1 MEKKKKILIVTAFP
15 THGAG
20 SGALITTQAKSYVE
34 DGHEVVI
41 ITGNNRTDF
50 DKLDGVRYHVVP
62 FTAETEHP
70 EKIDG
75 QCDFNY
81 LMFTTHTESTANF
94 WNASL
99 EQIEE
104 YMQVFE
110 SAIKEEIE
118 GFNPD
123 IVHAQHNWITSSI
136 LSKFEKP
143 VALTIH
149 GTDLMGYQ
157 KSIEE
162 LKKVNERIKRTKQKA
177 VKSDDLDTVKN
188 MEELE
193 QIYNRYSS
201 KKQILTDIKKAM
213 SNGKIRI
220 SREQLEELVQ
230 LYDEK
235 TKYELYMKYAERS
248 AKNSNRIIVISEDQE
263 NEFTK
268 LFPNNQ
274 KKVRLLENGYDAQT
288 FYMDSNVKK
297 NEVIPSDKTDYD
309 NLVLFVGKF
318 ADFKGI
324 DALLNAAKI
333 YESEMK
339 KVDRKVETLI
349 VGSGALDEKLREQA
363 SQLGLENTY
372 FLGRKNHQEICKLQN
387 LADVS
392 VIPSRNEP
400 FGLVVIEGTACGHPV
415 IATNAGGIPG
425 ILNTKGEDI
434 SNKLET
440 YETPL
445 GILVPPLPDRS
456 DSLSDEQRDE
466 LDKFMTKYVM
476 AEDNEKD
483 ELINQISESLNL
495 PKDDI
500 INYINSYMQTVRGIS
515 DSVKGIALGEIKFD
529 NEGIA
534 GYTEEHYS
542 QDVIRD
548 KILGIFDEAI
558 QDYKKKEQAR

>member
-1 MEKKKKILIVTAFP
+1 MKEKKKILIVTAFP

-20 SGALITTQAKSYVE
+20 SGALITTQSKSYVE

-62 FTAETEHP
+62 FTAETENP
-70 EKIDG
+70 EKIEG

-94 WNASL
+94 WNANL

-110 SAIKEEIE
+110 SAIGEEI
-118 GFNPD
+118 GKFNPD

-136 LSKFEKP
+136 LSKFNKP
-143 VALTIH
+143 VVLTIH
-149 GTDLMGYQ
+149 GTDLMGYE

-162 LKKVNERIKRTKQKA
+162 LQKVNQRIEEVKQKA
-177 VKSDDLDTVKN
+177 LDGKDTQTIQN

-193 QIYNRYSS
+193 HVYKKYSS
-201 KKQILTDIKKAM
+201 KKQILRDIKKLM
-213 SNGKIRI
+213 DNGKIQTT
-220 SREQLEELVQ
+220 REQLEELVR

-235 TKYELYMKYAERS
+235 TKYELYIKYAEKS
-248 AKNSNRIIVISEDQE
+248 AKTANRIIVISEDQKK
-263 NEFTK
+263 EFIR

-274 KKVRLLENGYDAQT
+274 DKVRLLENGYDAQT
-288 FYMDSNVKK
+288 FYMDEDVKK
-297 NEVIPSDKTDYD
+297 DAVLPADKSDYD

-333 YESEMK
+333 YESDMK
-339 KVDRKVETLI
+339 ELGKKVETLI

-363 SQLGLENTY
+363 TQLGLENTH
-372 FLGRKNHQEICKLQN
+372 FLGRKSHQEICKLQN

-392 VIPSRNEP
+392 IIPSRNEP

-425 ILNTKGEDI
+425 ILNTENANI
-434 SNKLET
+434 SDKSQT
-440 YETPL
+440 YKTPL
-445 GILVPPLPDRS
+445 GILVPPLPDRN
-456 DSLSDEQRDE
+456 DKLDDKQKDE
-466 LDKFMTKYVM
+466 LDKFMTEYVVT
-476 AEDNEKD
+476 KD
-483 ELINQISESLNL
+483 EDKDKLIDEICNNLNL
-495 PKDDI
+495 PKDVV
-500 INYINSYMQTVRGIS
+500 INYTNAYMRTIKGIS
-515 DSVKGIALGEIKFD
+515 DSVIEIVSKKGEFNNEEIAK
-529 NEGIA
+529 
-534 GYTEEHYS
+534 YTKDRYS
-542 QDVIRD
+542 QDTIRN
-548 KILGIFDEAI
+548 KLLGIFYEAVRDHSMA
-558 QDYKKKEQAR
+558 QDR

>member
-1 MEKKKKILIVTAFP
+1 MKEKKKILIVTAFP

-20 SGALITTQAKSYVE
+20 SGALITTQSKSYVE

-62 FTAETEHP
+62 FTAETENP
-70 EKIDG
+70 EKIEG

-94 WNASL
+94 WNANL

-110 SAIKEEIE
+110 SAIGEEI
-118 GFNPD
+118 GKFNPD

-136 LSKFEKP
+136 LPKFNKP
-143 VALTIH
+143 VVLTIH
-149 GTDLMGYQ
+149 GTDLMGYE

-162 LKKVNERIKRTKQKA
+162 LQKVNQRIEEVKQKA
-177 VKSDDLDTVKN
+177 LDGKDTQTIQN

-193 QIYNRYSS
+193 HVYKKYSS
-201 KKQILTDIKKAM
+201 KKQILRDIKKLM
-213 SNGKIRI
+213 DNGKIQTT
-220 SREQLEELVQ
+220 REQLEELVR

-235 TKYELYMKYAERS
+235 TKYELYIKYAEKS
-248 AKNSNRIIVISEDQE
+248 AKTANRIIVISEDQKK
-263 NEFTK
+263 EFIR

-274 KKVRLLENGYDAQT
+274 DKVRLLENGYDAQT
-288 FYMDSNVKK
+288 FYMDEDVKK
-297 NEVIPSDKTDYD
+297 DAVLPADKSDYD

-333 YESEMK
+333 YESDMK
-339 KVDRKVETLI
+339 ELGKKVETLI

-363 SQLGLENTY
+363 TQLGLENTH
-372 FLGRKNHQEICKLQN
+372 FLGRKSHQEICKLQN

-392 VIPSRNEP
+392 IIPSRNEP

-425 ILNTKGEDI
+425 ILNTENANI
-434 SNKLET
+434 SDKSQT
-440 YETPL
+440 YKTPL
-445 GILVPPLPDRS
+445 GILVPPLPDRN
-456 DSLSDEQRDE
+456 DKLDDKQKDE
-466 LDKFMTKYVM
+466 LDKFMTEYVVT
-476 AEDNEKD
+476 KD
-483 ELINQISESLNL
+483 EDKDKLIDEICNNLNL
-495 PKDDI
+495 PKDVV
-500 INYINSYMQTVRGIS
+500 INYTNAYMRTIKGIS
-515 DSVKGIALGEIKFD
+515 DSVIEIVSKKGEFNNEEIAK
-529 NEGIA
+529 
-534 GYTEEHYS
+534 YTKDRYS
-542 QDVIRD
+542 QDTIRN
-548 KILGIFDEAI
+548 KLLGIFDEAVRDHSMA
-558 QDYKKKEQAR
+558 QDR

>member
-1 MEKKKKILIVTAFP
+1 MKEKKKILIVTAFP

-20 SGALITTQAKSYVE
+20 SGALITTQSKSYVE

-62 FTAETEHP
+62 FTAETENP
-70 EKIDG
+70 EKIEG

-94 WNASL
+94 WNANL

-110 SAIKEEIE
+110 SAIGEEI
-118 GFNPD
+118 GKFNPD
-123 IVHAQHNWITSSI
+123 IVHAHHNWITSSI
-136 LSKFEKP
+136 LSKFNKP
-143 VALTIH
+143 VVLTIH
-149 GTDLMGYQ
+149 GTDLMGYE

-162 LKKVNERIKRTKQKA
+162 LQKVNQRIEEVKQKA
-177 VKSDDLDTVKN
+177 LDGKDTQTIQN

-193 QIYNRYSS
+193 HVYKKYSS
-201 KKQILTDIKKAM
+201 KKQILRDIKKLM
-213 SNGKIRI
+213 DNGKIQTT
-220 SREQLEELVQ
+220 REQLEELVR

-235 TKYELYMKYAERS
+235 TKYELYIKYAEKS
-248 AKNSNRIIVISEDQE
+248 AKTANRIIVISEDQKK
-263 NEFTK
+263 EFIR

-274 KKVRLLENGYDAQT
+274 DKVRLLENGYDAQT
-288 FYMDSNVKK
+288 FYMDEDVKK
-297 NEVIPSDKTDYD
+297 DAVLPADKSDYD

-333 YESEMK
+333 YESHMK
-339 KVDRKVETLI
+339 ELGKKVETLI

-363 SQLGLENTY
+363 TQLGLENTH
-372 FLGRKNHQEICKLQN
+372 FLGRKSHQEICKLQN

-392 VIPSRNEP
+392 IIPSRNEP

-425 ILNTKGEDI
+425 ILNTENANI
-434 SNKLET
+434 SDKSQT
-440 YETPL
+440 YKTPL
-445 GILVPPLPDRS
+445 GILVPPLPDRN
-456 DSLSDEQRDE
+456 DKLDDKQKDE
-466 LDKFMTKYVM
+466 LDKFMTEYVVT
-476 AEDNEKD
+476 KD
-483 ELINQISESLNL
+483 EDKDKLIDEICNNLNL
-495 PKDDI
+495 PKDVV
-500 INYINSYMQTVRGIS
+500 INYTNAYMRTIKGIS
-515 DSVKGIALGEIKFD
+515 DSVIEIVSEKGEFNNEEIAK
-529 NEGIA
+529 
-534 GYTEEHYS
+534 YTKDRYS
-542 QDVIRD
+542 QDTIRN
-548 KILGIFDEAI
+548 KLLGIFDEAVRDHSMA
-558 QDYKKKEQAR
+558 QDR

>member
-1 MEKKKKILIVTAFP
+1 MKEKKKILIVTAFP

-20 SGALITTQAKSYVE
+20 SGALITTQSKSYVE

-62 FTAETEHP
+62 FTAETENP
-70 EKIDG
+70 EKIEG

-94 WNASL
+94 WNANL

-110 SAIKEEIE
+110 SAIGEEI
-118 GFNPD
+118 GKFNPD

-136 LSKFEKP
+136 LSKFNKP
-143 VALTIH
+143 VVLTIH
-149 GTDLMGYQ
+149 GTDLMGYE

-162 LKKVNERIKRTKQKA
+162 LQKVNQRIEEVKQKA
-177 VKSDDLDTVKN
+177 LDGKDTQTIQN

-193 QIYNRYSS
+193 HVYKKYSS
-201 KKQILTDIKKAM
+201 KKQILRDIKKLM
-213 SNGKIRI
+213 DNGKIQTT
-220 SREQLEELVQ
+220 REQLEELVR

-235 TKYELYMKYAERS
+235 TKYELYIKYAEKS
-248 AKNSNRIIVISEDQE
+248 AKTANRIIVISEDQKK
-263 NEFTK
+263 EFIR

-274 KKVRLLENGYDAQT
+274 DKVRLLENGYDAQT
-288 FYMDSNVKK
+288 FYMDEDVKK
-297 NEVIPSDKTDYD
+297 DAVLPADKSDYD

-333 YESEMK
+333 YESDMK
-339 KVDRKVETLI
+339 ELGKKVETLI

-363 SQLGLENTY
+363 TQLGLENTH
-372 FLGRKNHQEICKLQN
+372 FLGRKSHQEICKLQN

-392 VIPSRNEP
+392 IIPSRNEP

-425 ILNTKGEDI
+425 ILNTENANI
-434 SNKLET
+434 SDKSQT
-440 YETPL
+440 YKTPL
-445 GILVPPLPDRS
+445 GILVPPLPDRN
-456 DSLSDEQRDE
+456 DKLDDKQKDE
-466 LDKFMTKYVM
+466 LDKFMTEYVV
-476 AEDNEKD
+476 AKD
-483 ELINQISESLNL
+483 EDKDKLIDEICNNLNL
-495 PKDDI
+495 PKDVV
-500 INYINSYMQTVRGIS
+500 INYTNAYMRTIKGIS
-515 DSVKGIALGEIKFD
+515 DSVIEIVSKKGEFNNEEIAK
-529 NEGIA
+529 
-534 GYTEEHYS
+534 YTKDRYS
-542 QDVIRD
+542 QDTIRN
-548 KILGIFDEAI
+548 KLLGIFDEAVRDHSMA
-558 QDYKKKEQAR
+558 QDR

>member
-1 MEKKKKILIVTAFP
+1 MKEKKKILIVTAFP

-20 SGALITTQAKSYVE
+20 SGALITTQSKSYVE

-62 FTAETEHP
+62 FTAETENP
-70 EKIDG
+70 EKIEG

-94 WNASL
+94 WNANL

-110 SAIKEEIE
+110 SAIGEEI
-118 GFNPD
+118 GKFNPD

-136 LSKFEKP
+136 LSKFNKP
-143 VALTIH
+143 VVLTIH
-149 GTDLMGYQ
+149 GTDLMGYE

-162 LKKVNERIKRTKQKA
+162 LQKVNQRIEEVKQKA
-177 VKSDDLDTVKN
+177 LDGKDTQTIQN

-193 QIYNRYSS
+193 HVYKKYSS
-201 KKQILTDIKKAM
+201 KKQILRDIKKLM
-213 SNGKIRI
+213 DNGKIQTT
-220 SREQLEELVQ
+220 REQLEELVR

-235 TKYELYMKYAERS
+235 TKYELYIKYAEKS
-248 AKNSNRIIVISEDQE
+248 AKTANRIIVISEDQKK
-263 NEFTK
+263 EFIR

-274 KKVRLLENGYDAQT
+274 DKVRLLENGYDAQT
-288 FYMDSNVKK
+288 FYMDEDVKK
-297 NEVIPSDKTDYD
+297 DAVLPADKSDYD

-333 YESEMK
+333 YESDMK
-339 KVDRKVETLI
+339 ELGKKVETLI

-363 SQLGLENTY
+363 TQLGLENTH
-372 FLGRKNHQEICKLQN
+372 FLGRKSHQEICKLQN

-392 VIPSRNEP
+392 IIPSRNEP
-400 FGLVVIEGTACGHPV
+400 FGLVVIEGTAYGHPV

-425 ILNTKGEDI
+425 ILNTENANI
-434 SNKLET
+434 SDKSQT
-440 YETPL
+440 YKTPL
-445 GILVPPLPDRS
+445 GILVPPLPERNDKL
-456 DSLSDEQRDE
+456 DDKQKDE
-466 LDKFMTKYVM
+466 LDKFMTEYVVT
-476 AEDNEKD
+476 KD
-483 ELINQISESLNL
+483 EDKDKLIDEICNNLNL
-495 PKDDI
+495 PKDVV
-500 INYINSYMQTVRGIS
+500 INYTNAYMRTIKGIS
-515 DSVKGIALGEIKFD
+515 DSVIEIVSEKGEFNNEEIAK
-529 NEGIA
+529 
-534 GYTEEHYS
+534 YTKDRYS
-542 QDVIRD
+542 QDTIRN
-548 KILGIFDEAI
+548 KLLGIFDEAVRDHSMA
-558 QDYKKKEQAR
+558 QDR

>member
-1 MEKKKKILIVTAFP
+1 MKEKKKILIVTAFP

-20 SGALITTQAKSYVE
+20 SGALITTQSKSYVE

-62 FTAETEHP
+62 FTAETENP
-70 EKIDG
+70 EKIEG

-94 WNASL
+94 WNANL

-110 SAIKEEIE
+110 SAIGEEI
-118 GFNPD
+118 GKFNPD

-136 LSKFEKP
+136 LSKFNKP
-143 VALTIH
+143 VVLTIH
-149 GTDLMGYQ
+149 GTDLMGYE

-162 LKKVNERIKRTKQKA
+162 LQKVNQRIEEVKQKA
-177 VKSDDLDTVKN
+177 LDGKDTQTIQN

-193 QIYNRYSS
+193 HVYKKYSS
-201 KKQILTDIKKAM
+201 KKQILRDIKKLM
-213 SNGKIRI
+213 DNGKIQTT
-220 SREQLEELVQ
+220 REQLEELVR

-235 TKYELYMKYAERS
+235 TKYELYIKYAEKS
-248 AKNSNRIIVISEDQE
+248 AKTANRIIVISEDQKK
-263 NEFTK
+263 EFIR

-274 KKVRLLENGYDAQT
+274 DKVRLLENGYDAQT
-288 FYMDSNVKK
+288 FYMDEDVKK
-297 NEVIPSDKTDYD
+297 DAVLPADKSDYD

-333 YESEMK
+333 YESDMK
-339 KVDRKVETLI
+339 ELGKKVETLI

-363 SQLGLENTY
+363 TQLGLENTH
-372 FLGRKNHQEICKLQN
+372 FLGRKSHQEICKLQN

-392 VIPSRNEP
+392 IIPSRNEP

-425 ILNTKGEDI
+425 ILNTENANI
-434 SNKLET
+434 SDKSQT
-440 YETPL
+440 YKTPL
-445 GILVPPLPDRS
+445 GILVPPLPDRN
-456 DSLSDEQRDE
+456 DKLDDKQKDE
-466 LDKFMTKYVM
+466 LDKFMTEYVVT
-476 AEDNEKD
+476 KD
-483 ELINQISESLNL
+483 EDKDKLIDEICNNLNL
-495 PKDDI
+495 PKDVV
-500 INYINSYMQTVRGIS
+500 INYTNAYMRTIKVRS
-515 DSVKGIALGEIKFD
+515 DSLIEIVAKKGEFNNEEIAK
-529 NEGIA
+529 
-534 GYTEEHYS
+534 YTKDRYS
-542 QDVIRD
+542 QDTIRN
-548 KILGIFDEAI
+548 KLLGIFDEAVRDHSMA
-558 QDYKKKEQAR
+558 QDR

>member
-1 MEKKKKILIVTAFP
+1 MKEKKKILIVTAFP

-20 SGALITTQAKSYVE
+20 SGALITTQSKSYVE

-62 FTAETEHP
+62 FTAETENP
-70 EKIDG
+70 EKIEG

-94 WNASL
+94 WNANL

-110 SAIKEEIE
+110 SAIGEEI
-118 GFNPD
+118 GKFNPD

-136 LSKFEKP
+136 LSKFNKP
-143 VALTIH
+143 VVLTIH
-149 GTDLMGYQ
+149 GTDLMGYE

-162 LKKVNERIKRTKQKA
+162 LQKVNQRIEEVKQKA
-177 VKSDDLDTVKN
+177 LDGKDTQTIQN

-193 QIYNRYSS
+193 HVYKKYSS
-201 KKQILTDIKKAM
+201 KKQILTDIKKLM
-213 SNGKIRI
+213 DNGKIQTT
-220 SREQLEELVQ
+220 REQLEELVR

-235 TKYELYMKYAERS
+235 TKYELYIKYAEKS
-248 AKNSNRIIVISEDQE
+248 AKTANRIIVISEDQKK
-263 NEFTK
+263 EFIR

-274 KKVRLLENGYDAQT
+274 DKVRLLENGYDAQT
-288 FYMDSNVKK
+288 FYMDEDVKK
-297 NEVIPSDKTDYD
+297 DAVLPADKSDYD

-333 YESEMK
+333 YESDMK
-339 KVDRKVETLI
+339 ELGKKVETLI

-363 SQLGLENTY
+363 TQLGLENTH
-372 FLGRKNHQEICKLQN
+372 FLGRKSHQEICKLQN

-392 VIPSRNEP
+392 IIPSRNEP

-425 ILNTKGEDI
+425 ILNTENANI
-434 SNKLET
+434 SDKSQT
-440 YETPL
+440 YKTPL
-445 GILVPPLPDRS
+445 GILVPPLPDRN
-456 DSLSDEQRDE
+456 DKLDDKQKDE
-466 LDKFMTKYVM
+466 LDKFMTEYVVT
-476 AEDNEKD
+476 KD
-483 ELINQISESLNL
+483 EDKDKLIDEICNNLNL
-495 PKDDI
+495 PKDVV
-500 INYINSYMQTVRGIS
+500 INYTNAYMRTIKGIS
-515 DSVKGIALGEIKFD
+515 DSVIEIVSKKGEFNNEEIAK
-529 NEGIA
+529 
-534 GYTEEHYS
+534 YTKDRYS
-542 QDVIRD
+542 QDTIRN
-548 KILGIFDEAI
+548 KLLGIFDEAVRDHSMA
-558 QDYKKKEQAR
+558 QDR

>member
-1 MEKKKKILIVTAFP
+1 MKEKKKILIVTAFP

-20 SGALITTQAKSYVE
+20 SGALITTQSKSYVE

-62 FTAETEHP
+62 FTAETENP
-70 EKIDG
+70 EKIEG

-94 WNASL
+94 WNANL

-110 SAIKEEIE
+110 SAIGEEI
-118 GFNPD
+118 GKFNPD

-136 LSKFEKP
+136 RSKFNKP
-143 VALTIH
+143 VVLTIH
-149 GTDLMGYQ
+149 GTDLMGYE

-162 LKKVNERIKRTKQKA
+162 LQKVNQRIEEVKQKA
-177 VKSDDLDTVKN
+177 LDGKDTQTIQN

-193 QIYNRYSS
+193 HVYKKYSS
-201 KKQILTDIKKAM
+201 KKQILRDIKKLM
-213 SNGKIRI
+213 DNGKIQTT
-220 SREQLEELVQ
+220 REQLEELVR

-235 TKYELYMKYAERS
+235 TKYELYIKYAEKS
-248 AKNSNRIIVISEDQE
+248 AKTANRIIVISEDQKK
-263 NEFTK
+263 EFIR

-274 KKVRLLENGYDAQT
+274 DKVRLLENGYDAQT
-288 FYMDSNVKK
+288 FYMDEDVKK
-297 NEVIPSDKTDYD
+297 DAVLPADKSDYD

-333 YESEMK
+333 YESDMK
-339 KVDRKVETLI
+339 ELGKKVETLI

-363 SQLGLENTY
+363 TQLGLENTH
-372 FLGRKNHQEICKLQN
+372 FLGRKSHQEICKLQN

-392 VIPSRNEP
+392 IIPSRNEP

-425 ILNTKGEDI
+425 ILNTENANI
-434 SNKLET
+434 SDKSQT
-440 YETPL
+440 YKTPL
-445 GILVPPLPDRS
+445 GILVPPLPDRN
-456 DSLSDEQRDE
+456 DKLDDKQKDE
-466 LDKFMTKYVM
+466 LDKFMTEYVVT
-476 AEDNEKD
+476 KD
-483 ELINQISESLNL
+483 EDKDKLIDEICNNLNL
-495 PKDDI
+495 PKDVV
-500 INYINSYMQTVRGIS
+500 INYTNAYMRTIKGIS
-515 DSVKGIALGEIKFD
+515 DSVIEIVSKKGEFNNEEIAK
-529 NEGIA
+529 
-534 GYTEEHYS
+534 YTKDRYS
-542 QDVIRD
+542 QDTIRN
-548 KILGIFDEAI
+548 KLLGIFDEAVRDHSMA
-558 QDYKKKEQAR
+558 QDR

>member
-1 MEKKKKILIVTAFP
+1 MKEKKKILIVTAFP

-20 SGALITTQAKSYVE
+20 SGALITTQSKSYVE

-62 FTAETEHP
+62 FTAETENP
-70 EKIDG
+70 EKIEG

-94 WNASL
+94 WNANL

-110 SAIKEEIE
+110 SAIGEEI
-118 GFNPD
+118 GKFNPD

-136 LSKFEKP
+136 LSKFNKP
-143 VALTIH
+143 VVLTIH
-149 GTDLMGYQ
+149 GTDLMGYE

-162 LKKVNERIKRTKQKA
+162 LQKVNQRIEEVKQKA
-177 VKSDDLDTVKN
+177 LDGKDTQTIQN

-193 QIYNRYSS
+193 HVYKKYSS
-201 KKQILTDIKKAM
+201 KKQILRDIKKLM
-213 SNGKIRI
+213 DNGKIQTT
-220 SREQLEELVQ
+220 REQLEELVR

-235 TKYELYMKYAERS
+235 TKYELYIKYAEKS
-248 AKNSNRIIVISEDQE
+248 AKTANRIIVISEDQKK
-263 NEFTK
+263 EFIR

-274 KKVRLLENGYDAQT
+274 DKVRLLENGYDAQT
-288 FYMDSNVKK
+288 FYMDEYVKK
-297 NEVIPSDKTDYD
+297 DAVLPADKSDYD

-324 DALLNAAKI
+324 DALLNADKI
-333 YESEMK
+333 YESDMK
-339 KVDRKVETLI
+339 ELGKKVETLI

-363 SQLGLENTY
+363 TQLGLENTH
-372 FLGRKNHQEICKLQN
+372 FLGRKSHQEICKLQN

-392 VIPSRNEP
+392 IIPSRNEP

-425 ILNTKGEDI
+425 ILNTENANI
-434 SNKLET
+434 SDKSQT
-440 YETPL
+440 YKTPL
-445 GILVPPLPDRS
+445 GILVPPLPDRN
-456 DSLSDEQRDE
+456 DKLDDKQKDE
-466 LDKFMTKYVM
+466 LDKFMTEYVVT
-476 AEDNEKD
+476 KD
-483 ELINQISESLNL
+483 EDKDKLIDEICNNLNL
-495 PKDDI
+495 PKDVV
-500 INYINSYMQTVRGIS
+500 INYTNAYMRTIKGIS
-515 DSVKGIALGEIKFD
+515 DSVIEIVSKKGEFNNEEIAK
-529 NEGIA
+529 
-534 GYTEEHYS
+534 YTKDRYS
-542 QDVIRD
+542 QDTIRN
-548 KILGIFDEAI
+548 KLLGIFDEAVRDHSMA
-558 QDYKKKEQAR
+558 QDR

>member
-1 MEKKKKILIVTAFP
+1 MKEKKKILIVTAFP

-20 SGALITTQAKSYVE
+20 SGALITTQSKSYVE

-62 FTAETEHP
+62 FTAETENP
-70 EKIDG
+70 EKIEG

-94 WNASL
+94 WNANL

-110 SAIKEEIE
+110 SAIGEEI
-118 GFNPD
+118 GKFNPD

-136 LSKFEKP
+136 LSKFNKP
-143 VALTIH
+143 VVLTIH
-149 GTDLMGYQ
+149 VTDLMGYE

-162 LKKVNERIKRTKQKA
+162 LQKVNQRIEEVKQKA
-177 VKSDDLDTVKN
+177 LDGKDTQTIQN

-193 QIYNRYSS
+193 HVYKKYSS
-201 KKQILTDIKKAM
+201 KKQILRDIKKLM
-213 SNGKIRI
+213 DNGKIQTT
-220 SREQLEELVQ
+220 REQLEELVR

-235 TKYELYMKYAERS
+235 TKYELYIKYAEKS
-248 AKNSNRIIVISEDQE
+248 AKTANRIIVISEDQKK
-263 NEFTK
+263 EFIR

-274 KKVRLLENGYDAQT
+274 DKVRLLENGYDAQT
-288 FYMDSNVKK
+288 FYMDEDVKK
-297 NEVIPSDKTDYD
+297 DAVLPADKSDYD

-333 YESEMK
+333 YESDMK
-339 KVDRKVETLI
+339 ELGKKVETLI

-363 SQLGLENTY
+363 TQLGLENTH
-372 FLGRKNHQEICKLQN
+372 FLGRKSHQEICKLQN

-392 VIPSRNEP
+392 IIPSRNEP

-425 ILNTKGEDI
+425 ILNTENANI
-434 SNKLET
+434 SDKSQT
-440 YETPL
+440 YKTPL
-445 GILVPPLPDRS
+445 GILVPPLPDRN
-456 DSLSDEQRDE
+456 DKLDDKQKDE
-466 LDKFMTKYVM
+466 LDKFMTEYVVT
-476 AEDNEKD
+476 KD
-483 ELINQISESLNL
+483 EDKDKLIDEICNNLNL
-495 PKDDI
+495 PKDVV
-500 INYINSYMQTVRGIS
+500 INYTNAYMRTIKGIS
-515 DSVKGIALGEIKFD
+515 DSVIEIVSKKGEFNNEEIAK
-529 NEGIA
+529 
-534 GYTEEHYS
+534 YTKDRYS
-542 QDVIRD
+542 QDTIRN
-548 KILGIFDEAI
+548 KLLGIFDEAVRDHSMA
-558 QDYKKKEQAR
+558 QDR

>member
-1 MEKKKKILIVTAFP
+1 MKEKKKILIVTAFP

-20 SGALITTQAKSYVE
+20 SGALITTQSKSYVE

-62 FTAETEHP
+62 FTAETENP
-70 EKIDG
+70 EKIEG

-94 WNASL
+94 WNANL

-110 SAIKEEIE
+110 SAIGEEI
-118 GFNPD
+118 GKFNPD

-136 LSKFEKP
+136 LSKFNKP
-143 VALTIH
+143 VVLTIH
-149 GTDLMGYQ
+149 GTDLMGYE

-162 LKKVNERIKRTKQKA
+162 LQKVNQRIEEVKQKA
-177 VKSDDLDTVKN
+177 LDGKDTQTIQN

-193 QIYNRYSS
+193 QVYKKYSS
-201 KKQILTDIKKAM
+201 KKQILRDIKKLM
-213 SNGKIRI
+213 DNGKIQTT
-220 SREQLEELVQ
+220 REQLEELVR

-235 TKYELYMKYAERS
+235 TKYELYIKYAEKS
-248 AKNSNRIIVISEDQE
+248 AKTANRIIVISEDQKK
-263 NEFTK
+263 EFIR

-274 KKVRLLENGYDAQT
+274 DKVRLLENGYDAQT
-288 FYMDSNVKK
+288 FYMDEDVKK
-297 NEVIPSDKTDYD
+297 DAVLPADKSDYD

-333 YESEMK
+333 YESHMK
-339 KVDRKVETLI
+339 ELGKKVETLI

-363 SQLGLENTY
+363 TQLGLENTH
-372 FLGRKNHQEICKLQN
+372 FLGRKSHQEICKLQN

-392 VIPSRNEP
+392 IIPSRNEP

-425 ILNTKGEDI
+425 ILNTENANI
-434 SNKLET
+434 SDKSQT
-440 YETPL
+440 YKTPL
-445 GILVPPLPDRS
+445 GILVPPLPDRN
-456 DSLSDEQRDE
+456 DKLDDKQKDE
-466 LDKFMTKYVM
+466 LDKFMTEYVVT
-476 AEDNEKD
+476 KD
-483 ELINQISESLNL
+483 EDKDKLIDEICNNLNL
-495 PKDDI
+495 PKDVV
-500 INYINSYMQTVRGIS
+500 INYTNAYMRTIKGIS
-515 DSVKGIALGEIKFD
+515 DSVIEIVSEKGEFNNEEIAK
-529 NEGIA
+529 
-534 GYTEEHYS
+534 YTKDRYS
-542 QDVIRD
+542 QDTIRN
-548 KILGIFDEAI
+548 KLLGIFDEAVRDHSMA
-558 QDYKKKEQAR
+558 QDR